1 MYAVIRT
8 GGKQYRVQA
17 EDVIEIEKVTGEPG
31 DVIQFPDVLLLT
43 GDGEPLIGTP
53 TVDGASVAAEVV
65 EQKRGPKIIVF
76 KKKRRNNYRRKKGH
90 RQDLTAVRITEILTG
105 GKAPSKA
112 KAKPKPAAEKPAA
125 KAKAEAPAK
134 DKPEE
139 KAKAEA
145 PAKEK
150 AEARAPTEKKAP
162 AEKPAA
168 KATAFKR
175 LDAAEGKAD
184 DLKKISGV
192 GPALEKKL
200 NEFGIYHYR
209 QVAALTKDDIAEIDE
224 ALNFKGRIERDDWL
238 AQAKSLMAE
247 SDETSS
253 D

>member
-1 MYAVIRT
+1 MFAVIRT

-17 EDVIEIEKVTGEPG
+17 QDVIEIEKVAGEPG
-31 DVIQFPDVLLLT
+31 EIIQFPDVLLLT
-43 GDGEPLIGTP
+43 GDGEPLVGTP

-112 KAKPKPAAEKPAA
+112 KAKPAAEKPAA
-125 KAKAEAPAK
+125 KPKAETPAKDTADAKAPAK
-134 DKPEE
+134 DKTE
-139 KAKAEA
+139 AKA
-145 PAKEK
+145 PA
-150 AEARAPTEKKAP
+150 EKKAP
-162 AEKPAA
+162 AKKPAA
-168 KATAFKR
+168 KTAGFKR
-175 LDAAEGKAD
+175 LEAAEGKAD

-200 NEFGIYHYR
+200 NDFGIYHYR

-238 AQAKSLMAE
+238 AQAKSLMASGDE
-247 SDETSS
+247 SAS